1 MLLQAALL
9 LSERCMRF
17 GDWAVAQIRVLV
29 SECFARSRRHFS
41 AAHKHSLLFG
51 VFAGALF
58 QKCWCRYDKQTRT
71 HTLYAIDTRLI
82 QYVPGGG
89 ARRSQHLAGTKATAG
104 GGAVDQSVVVTR
116 SSGPPGEKKRFVV
129 IMSHNL
135 GLMVFLRNMIYRFV
149 I

>member
-1 MLLQAALL
+1 MVVEGAAAGCQAAPVRALYAL
-9 LSERCMRF
+9 WGLGGGPNQGAGVGVLRAFEKTFRCCPRT
-17 GDWAVAQIRVLV
+17 L
-29 SECFARSRRHFS
+29 FAIWGLCWRT
-41 AAHKHSLLFG
+41 
-51 VFAGALF
+51 
-58 QKCWCRYDKQTRT
+58 WCRYDKQTQT

-135 GLMVFLRNMIYRFV
+135 GLMVFLRNMIYRLF
-149 I
+149 